1 MVLRACLIR
10 HAHTGENRYRSEGI
24 ASDWRSRGPLGCRW
38 RASAGIRVLDR
49 NKRLISKGK
58 HERLALANLH
68 RGKRSASAGIR
79 VLDRNKRLISKGKHE
94 RLALANLHRG
104 EDKCERRDS
113 NPGSGVGNA
122 R

>member
-10 HAHTGENRYRSEGI
+10 HAHTGENRNRSEGI

-38 RASAGIRVLDR
+38 
-49 NKRLISKGK
+49 
-58 HERLALANLH
+58 
-68 RGKRSASAGIR
+68 SASAGIR

-94 RLALANLHRG
+94 RLALANLHQG
-104 EDKCERRDS
+104 EEKCERRDS